1 MNRIVEAQFQIEG
14 AITLLR
20 HGGQSR
26 EIAVALTHLETA
38 QLWLLKE
45 AKETQVPERTEAK
58 PEIVIQDPCSL
69 EPLASAPWYIRLAMG
84 CL

>member
-1 MNRIVEAQFQIEG
+1 MTNRIIDAQLQIES

-20 HGGQSR
+20 RGGQSR

-38 QLWLLKE
+38 QLWLLKQ
-45 AKETQVPERTEAK
+45 AKESPEHPEPQ